1 MDLKGSD
8 PHNILSTLA
17 CVNDKNTEACNAFN
31 PLKQYKLY
39 GENPATNKTFTE
51 EQRENKKRAFKN
63 KCGLN
68 NNKVVTC
75 CSPDD
80 TNLGFM
86 ADFVKMDVK
95 NKKIRIENGDYFVC
109 AEDSNNP
116 DCRSPTAYDLC
127 KLSSPEIG
135 FNTLENGEQ
144 KVTGAAPDC
153 FKGVCASTHDLS
165 YLNDPE
171 MSKFY
176 DLQDSEI
183 LTAIEKNNANQI
195 KDILTDKERIS
206 APLTVGYE
214 GNTMLHHAVLHDA
227 DDIIT
232 LLLSRKVPLDSRN
245 KDGNTPL
252 HLAALKGNSAR
263 LHQMIEMGGDVE
275 IKNNLGDSVL
285 FSAIRSAD
293 YPTVHVVLHLASATP
308 VSRNRLGETALHIA
322 LISPQKNVEIVR
334 LLVNKGVDLYEKNNN
349 GDTALKTLQ
358 FQRRTKDNEE
368 IRTYLMNIIIKK
380 EGDNFVKKVK
390 EYPELA
396 NFDILDKNGKPIN
409 LNYLEGLEGIE
420 VSLPDQ
426 YLPDNLQFTESN
438 DYKYK
443 VLTDEEKMQGNETNP
458 LNDVNYFDRGA
469 PDNAVDMSFNENTV
483 LKTSNDNSYEHS
495 HFSEENRAVLNRLIR
510 EARNDPE
517 ETNSIMGKIK
527 KTLLGSKKDKENK
540 KDEDKVEKAKVRVK
554 VAKQKRDKK
563 LAKLEAEK
571 QKLEK
576 ELQEEKNKNF
586 FEKLVTEN
594 KEDEKKEALEKV
606 EQEKLSINQE
616 FNTYVQNISFIVGEN
631 IEIGDDIEIGDIVGG
646 DKTTVGKGGVLMGD
660 DASFSDRGG
669 VVDQSI
675 IDQSTTTINEES
687 TTTINKESTTNID
700 TIIEG
705 DSIEGD
711 SITTNKEVTTIISE
725 PVTDEKNNVEG
736 FTIIPKAQNRFY
748 MFALIVLI
756 LFFLIALVGSKKLI

>member
-39 GENPATNKTFTE
+39 GENPATNKPFTE

-80 TNLGFM
+80 TNIGFM

-95 NKKIRIENGDYFVC
+95 DKQIRKENGDYFVC
-109 AEDSNNP
+109 AEDSSNP
-116 DCRSPTAYDLC
+116 DCRTPTAYDLC
-127 KLSSPEIG
+127 KLSSPEIS
-135 FNTLENGEQ
+135 FETLENGEQ
-144 KVTGAAPDC
+144 KVSGAAPDC

-171 MSKFY
+171 MGQFY
-176 DLQDSEI
+176 ALQDSEI

-195 KDILTDKERIS
+195 KDILKDQQRIS

-232 LLLSRKVPLDSRN
+232 LLLSRKVPLDSKN

-263 LHQMIEMGGDVE
+263 LHQMIEMGGDTE
-275 IKNNLGDSVL
+275 IKNNLGDTVL

-322 LISPQKNVEIVR
+322 LISPQKNVEVVR

-368 IRTYLMNIIIKK
+368 IRTYLMNVIIKK
-380 EGDNFVKKVK
+380 EGKNFVEKVK

-396 NFDILDKNGKPIN
+396 NFQILDKKGMPIN
-409 LNYLEGLEGIE
+409 LKYLEGLEGIE

-458 LNDVNYFDRGA
+458 LNNVNYFDRGA
-469 PDNAVDMSFNENTV
+469 TDNAVDMTHNTTLGDNTV
-483 LKTSNDNSYEHS
+483 SSSNNHTSEHS

-517 ETNSIMGKIK
+517 KDDSIMGKIR
-527 KTLLGSKKDKENK
+527 KTLLGRKKDEEDK
-540 KDEDKVEKAKVRVK
+540 KDEDKVAKAK
-554 VAKQKRDKK
+554 AK
-563 LAKLEAEK
+563 
-571 QKLEK
+571 
-576 ELQEEKNKNF
+576 
-586 FEKLVTEN
+586 
-594 KEDEKKEALEKV
+594 
-606 EQEKLSINQE
+606 S
-616 FNTYVQNISFIVGEN
+616 SF
-631 IEIGDDIEIGDIVGG
+631 
-646 DKTTVGKGGVLMGD
+646 K
-660 DASFSDRGG
+660 
-669 VVDQSI
+669 
-675 IDQSTTTINEES
+675 
-687 TTTINKESTTNID
+687 
-700 TIIEG
+700 
-705 DSIEGD
+705 
-711 SITTNKEVTTIISE
+711 
-725 PVTDEKNNVEG
+725 
-736 FTIIPKAQNRFY
+736 
-748 MFALIVLI
+748 
-756 LFFLIALVGSKKLI
+756 